1 MQNIRKYLSQVLIT
15 LSLIALF
22 FFHERS
28 DFSDKNMGPE
38 VDVTIA
44 AGSSGKEIANILQEQ
59 KIIKSAKA
67 FVDLYISSDRPKAI
81 AAGVHRVNTLISMKT
96 AVTQLLDQKRIIN
109 SVVVKEGSTVD
120 DVLKELR
127 ANSHLV
133 QDKRSLSLHKLPIAN
148 ARNSL
153 EGQFQPA
160 IYSFAP
166 GTNSFD
172 AIDEMLGNF
181 RKKISALPLTS
192 FGKYSQYEVLTIASL
207 IQVEGD
213 QNDFAKVASVI
224 YNRLKIGMPL
234 QLNSSVQYAAG
245 LRGRIALSNKAT
257 EISSPYNTYK
267 KLGLPP
273 TPICNPSDLAI
284 KAALNPEKNDS
295 LYFITVKPKDTRF
308 TKSFEEFSK
317 WNEEYN
323 NNLAKG
329 LFR

>member
-1 MQNIRKYLSQVLIT
+1 
-15 LSLIALF
+15 
-22 FFHERS
+22 
-28 DFSDKNMGPE
+28 MGPE

-133 QDKRSLSLHKLPIAN
+133 QDRRSLSLHKLPIAN
-148 ARNSL
+148 SRNSL